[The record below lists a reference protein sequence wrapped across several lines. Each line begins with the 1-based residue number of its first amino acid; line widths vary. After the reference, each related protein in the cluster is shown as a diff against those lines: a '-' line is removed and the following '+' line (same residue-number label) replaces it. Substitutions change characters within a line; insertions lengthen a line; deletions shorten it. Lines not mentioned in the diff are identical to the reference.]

1 MFQPVELLFLTRSLN
16 YGGSQRQLVELLKG
30 LSSRKISSAVVTLYA
45 GGPFQ
50 AELERAGVPIYSL
63 NKKTRWDVVRSVPRL
78 LKLVRQ
84 VQPRVLHGYLG
95 TANILTILV
104 KGFCPWVKVVWGV
117 RSSNM
122 ELSRYGWLDQL
133 LYWLE
138 GRLSRFSDL
147 IIVNSKS
154 GLDYVMRS
162 GFRQR
167 KMVVVHNG
175 INTKRFRPNDE
186 AGRDFR
192 LKHGIG
198 RTETLIGLVGR
209 LDPMKG
215 HETFLRAASLLVT
228 DGENVRFVCVGDGQK
243 AYKEILR
250 QLTESL
256 GIAKSTIWLD
266 EYAPIENLYN
276 ALDVLTS
283 SSSYGEGFP
292 NVIGEAMACGIPC
305 VVTDVGDSK
314 DIVGETGLVVPPN
327 DVEALVTAW
336 RRLMHA
342 ENSLKATKGKAAR
355 ERIVQHFGLERL
367 IANFI
372 NVLKPL
378 GQHT

>member
-1 MFQPVELLFLTRSLN
+1 
-16 YGGSQRQLVELLKG
+16 
-30 LSSRKISSAVVTLYA
+30 
-45 GGPFQ
+45 
-50 AELERAGVPIYSL
+50 
-63 NKKTRWDVVRSVPRL
+63 
-78 LKLVRQ
+78 
-84 VQPRVLHGYLG
+84 
-95 TANILTILV
+95 
-104 KGFCPWVKVVWGV
+104 
-117 RSSNM
+117 M